1 MALRTRKKGIAE
13 VNMSSMT
20 DIIFM
25 LLIFFMLTSTLV
37 KMVPF
42 ELPESDSRAKAALKV
57 TVEIQKDG
65 TIEVNDVPVSSDAEI
80 TAALRKEVASKS
92 VGPPDKSDVT
102 VTIVP
107 EIGVPFSEVTKIM
120 KLANKMGTKAILAT
134 QPRE

>member
-42 ELPESDSRAKAALKV
+42 ELPESDSRAKASIKV
-57 TVEIQKDG
+57 TVEIQRDG
-65 TIEVNDVPVSSDAEI
+65 LIEVNDIAVDSDEEI
-80 TAALRKEVASKS
+80 MAALRREVAAKT

-107 EIGVPFSEVTKIM
+107 EVGVPFSQVTRIM
-120 KLANKMGTKAILAT
+120 KLANRIGTKAILAT
-134 QPRE
+134 QPRQ